1 MFGLYGFCYT
11 AENIYRNFP
20 QVNLMINTKIYAV
33 GYFLSH
39 VLLKFLLAVS
49 SRYKRAFFPLKNY
62 ERAPLGQV
70 YFCNIFRLLLIKQ
83 ILGKKNYRGQR
94 PKPDTFLGYNNPWH
108 LTPSTVL

>member
-20 QVNLMINTKIYAV
+20 QVNLTINTKIYAV

-49 SRYKRAFFPLKNY
+49 TRYKRAFFPLKTMK
-62 ERAPLGQV
+62 G
-70 YFCNIFRLLLIKQ
+70 LLL
-83 ILGKKNYRGQR
+83 GKSIFVTY
-94 PKPDTFLGYNNPWH
+94 
-108 LTPSTVL
+108 